1 VLVRKGQFSDVF
13 RSLSDDNH
21 ATPWINNAGKVWSVG
36 TSGMLAI
43 AKGIVERLVAQLGTL
58 VRAVVPNGSDWCVQC
73 DDGQLDARHVVKTVP
88 APQVAGNLGAQHP
101 LVAQIADVEMS
112 PSLTL
117 MAAVSGDAPT
127 VRLGEPNDPLALI
140 THNSS

>member
-1 VLVRKGQFSDVF
+1 
-13 RSLSDDNH
+13 
-21 ATPWINNAGKVWSVG
+21 VG

-43 AKGIVERLVAQLGTL
+43 AKGMAERLVVQLGTP
-58 VRAVVPNGSDWCVQC
+58 VSAVVPNGSDWCVQC

-88 APQVAGNLGAQHP
+88 APQVAGTLGAQHP

-112 PSLTL
+112 AELTL
-117 MAAVSGDAPT
+117 MDAVSGDAPT
-127 VRLGEPNDPLALI
+127 VRLDEPNDPLALI

>member
-1 VLVRKGQFSDVF
+1 MSACPKEMAAEFDV
-13 RSLSDDNH
+13 
-21 ATPWINNAGKVWSVG
+21 
-36 TSGMLAI
+36 
-43 AKGIVERLVAQLGTL
+43 QLGTP
-58 VRAVVPNGSDWCVQC
+58 VSTVVPNGSDCFVQY

-112 PSLTL
+112 PGLTL

-127 VRLGEPNDPLALI
+127 VRHGEPKDPLAVI
-140 THNSS
+140 TRDSSKPDRSQRTTGAYISGRLTRSTSM

>member
-1 VLVRKGQFSDVF
+1 
-13 RSLSDDNH
+13 
-21 ATPWINNAGKVWSVG
+21 
-36 TSGMLAI
+36 MLAI
-43 AKGIVERLVAQLGTL
+43 AKGIADGLVAQLGKL

-112 PSLTL
+112 PGLTL
-117 MAAVSGDAPT
+117 MAAPPGDVSGDAPT
-127 VRLGEPNDPLALI
+127 ARRGEQNDPLALI
-140 THNSS
+140 THDSSKPDRPRNGGSAWLSQAGLAFNCANARSHAVLWR

>member
-1 VLVRKGQFSDVF
+1 
-13 RSLSDDNH
+13 
-21 ATPWINNAGKVWSVG
+21 
-36 TSGMLAI
+36 MLAI
-43 AKGIVERLVAQLGTL
+43 AKGIADGLVAQLGTL
-58 VRAVVPNGSDWCVQC
+58 VRAVVPNGSDWCAQC

-88 APQVAGNLGAQHP
+88 ASHVAGNLGAQHP

-112 PSLTL
+112 PGLTL
-117 MAAVSGDAPT
+117 MAAVSGGAPT